1 MGSVE
6 LQGTS
11 GRTSSSEIV
20 NKSGEELKE
29 MNGEKKSNKKS
40 SYFRKFGCLKI
51 EENSKKGNAAETTGE
66 PANPTHLVIMVN
78 GIIGRSILSSSFFP
92 AGIYFWR

>member
-1 MGSVE
+1 
-6 LQGTS
+6 
-11 GRTSSSEIV
+11 
-20 NKSGEELKE
+20 
-29 MNGEKKSNKKS
+29 MNCEKKSNKKS

-78 GIIGRSILSSSFFP
+78 GIIGRSVLSSSFFP
-92 AGIYFWR
+92 AGIYFW